1 MKMIR
6 SSSCNGVHT
15 SHTDTQTDTQYQ
27 LLHGWGGGWDGVA
40 ITGGKQMGHEGLQAG
55 TGLRVVR
62 DQIRDLHGHMR
73 NSDQRQRSTT
83 RADQRPQM
91 EAREHRELV
100 KNIQRTTISSQLGC
114 HA

>member
-1 MKMIR
+1 M
-6 SSSCNGVHT
+6 GGPGT
-15 SHTDTQTDTQYQ
+15 
-27 LLHGWGGGWDGVA
+27 GWRQPE
-40 ITGGKQMGHEGLQAG
+40 GKQMGHEGLQAS

-91 EAREHRELV
+91 EAKEHHELAQNIKRKEVSSELRREA
-100 KNIQRTTISSQLGC
+100 C
-114 HA
+114 M